1 MSATRTLA
9 RAALWLILALLF
21 YAGLMSAYWYTL
33 HAPLD
38 RELTQTIGSLE
49 QMLKNTKRYE
59 VTASR
64 LPEVWEAFADLDA
77 RTLTLDRML
86 PASPALALLRFSLDR
101 YAAHIGV
108 LVTSLE
114 PFEGNQTDR
123 TERHG
128 PLRVDSVPL
137 RIEAQG
143 GLTPLADLVTGLA
156 RSRRLLSVSAVTLQ
170 RAPKTGFRLS
180 LEAETYVWKRESKAP
195 PGSRRRKAERR
206 HVGESQPMP
215 AASLCKRDTATRF
228 ADARL
233 VVAARPLDTQLE
245 RGEGWRRLRARYRAT
260 RRFRRP
266 SEAAAGAPGTV
277 LRVAQLCLEDPAPPG
292 HGSEPTAVAL
302 CGDVPGVL
310 PGFSADGAVEGSP
323 DAEVALYLAYP
334 FPLQIGVPAG
344 AERARPDWEPLSEL
358 ALEPACSPYRE
369 HQLTPDQQEGLRQ
382 LEAWLGS

>member
-1 MSATRTLA
+1 VSAIRTLA

-21 YAGLMSAYWYTL
+21 YAGMMSAYWYTL

-38 RELTQTIGSLE
+38 RELTQTIRSLE
-49 QMLKNTKRYE
+49 RMLKSTKECE
-59 VTASR
+59 VIASR
-64 LPEVWEAFADLDA
+64 LPDVWKEFAHLDEGT
-77 RTLTLDRML
+77 RRLDQML
-86 PASPALALLRFSLDR
+86 PASPALPLLRFSLDR

-108 LVTSLE
+108 SVIRLE
-114 PFEGNQTDR
+114 PFEGNLTAR
-123 TERHG
+123 TERVG
-128 PLRVDSVPL
+128 TERAMTVPL

-143 GLTPLADLVTGLA
+143 GLTALADLVTGLA

-170 RAPKTGFRLS
+170 RAPKTGFQLS
-180 LEAETYVWKRESKAP
+180 LEAETYVWKRVSKAP
-195 PGSRRRKAERR
+195 RGSRRRKAERG
-206 HVGESQPMP
+206 HVGESQPVP
-215 AASLCKRDTATRF
+215 AASLCKRDTATLF

-233 VVAARPLDTQLE
+233 VVAARPLDAELE

-260 RRFRRP
+260 RRFKGP
-266 SEAAAGAPGTV
+266 SEDSAGIPGTV

-302 CGDVPGVL
+302 CSDVPEAL
-310 PGFSADGAVEGSP
+310 PGFSPDGAVDGSP

-334 FPLQIGVPAG
+334 FPLQIRVPAG

-358 ALEPACSPYRE
+358 ALEPACSPYR